1 MCMLN
6 FSFLKFIFLLV
17 LIQRRWLVVSLWDEE
32 RNGAQHHLNTSTL
45 STSILDIRARNKPSR
60 RIYNHGGHNA
70 QQAPKQDEQ
79 VDVKLGCQHKV
90 HN

>member
-1 MCMLN
+1 MCMLK

-17 LIQRRWLVVSLWDEE
+17 LIQRRLLVVSLWDEE

-45 STSILDIRARNKPSR
+45 SSSILDIRARNKPSR
-60 RIYNHGGHNA
+60 RFHNLREGSDQGH
-70 QQAPKQDEQ
+70 
-79 VDVKLGCQHKV
+79 VDVKLGHWRKD

>member
-1 MCMLN
+1 MLY
-6 FSFLKFIFLLV
+6 V
-17 LIQRRWLVVSLWDEE
+17 
-32 RNGAQHHLNTSTL
+32 
-45 STSILDIRARNKPSR
+45 RARNKPSR

-70 QQAPKQDEQ
+70 QQAPKQDKQ